1 MNDLNETLGSQET
14 SLNQAK
20 SKTDAHK
27 QRKHL
32 VSA

>member
-1 MNDLNETLGSQET
+1 MNDLSETLGSQET

-27 QRKHL
+27 QRTRP

>member
-1 MNDLNETLGSQET
+1 MNDLNKTLGSQAT

-27 QRKHL
+27 QRNHP